1 MDRDATDSGL
11 ERQPASITEA
21 TFHPAPGDFLE
32 VSVVIPCLNEANSLG
47 ICVDKAVNALRA
59 ANLRGEVVVADNGS
73 TDGSIEIAAKHGARI
88 VHVAQR
94 GYGAALNAG
103 MQASH
108 GRFIVMGDADD
119 SYDFSQVPAFRSEMA
134 RRLRRRDG
142 QPFSWGHQARGDA
155 LVPQIHRQSRTD
167 GGDEYSFSNR
177 RRRLPVRPSRL
188 FARDLRPHGC
198 SDHGNGMGAG
208 ICN

>member
-119 SYDFSQVPAFRSEMA
+119 SYDFSQVPAFVAKWREGFDVVMGNRFRGGIKPGAMPWSHRYIGNPGLTAVMKFFLTQASAIACAAFAAFRA
-134 RRLRRRDG
+134 RFTTAWMFGPREWN
-142 QPFSWGHQARGDA
+142 WGRN
-155 LVPQIHRQSRTD
+155 L
-167 GGDEYSFSNR
+167 
-177 RRRLPVRPSRL
+177 
-188 FARDLRPHGC
+188 
-198 SDHGNGMGAG
+198 
-208 ICN
+208 